1 MLLIKQGVVALIVV
15 TLISA
20 CSEKKTQEEL
30 IVDAKNY
37 IAQNELSHAE
47 ISLKKIIKLTPKHSQ
62 ARHMLASIYM
72 TMERNDSAEKELLKA
87 IEYGGNKGELELE
100 LARLYI
106 KVGKNEQAIRL
117 LDAIDYKDESSH
129 LLSQILR
136 GKAHLNLNE
145 PENAKDAFDI
155 ANGINRDS
163 SYSMYGT
170 AIKLTIDKNFQDAES
185 MLQEVLNQDNTFAEA
200 WLLKARFAERKRN
213 FPDAIKAYTSFLTL
227 RPQAHSIKLLLA
239 NNYLQNSQLTESET
253 IIDKLLTLN
262 PNNPTTLLL
271 KARVALERKQY
282 TAVGENAELAL
293 NSIPNNALALYLSGL
308 SHFYLENYQQSFN
321 KLVKAT
327 AKMPEDHPSHRFFI
341 LTLFKLGYIEQ
352 LTETIKGY
360 SGFLPQESELI
371 SSLAAKLA
379 SDNHTEASLTLFE
392 KALEIQPNNKQ
403 IQAQM
408 GMLKLLNNDVHGIDD
423 LKMAVDNN
431 DLSNKAS
438 IALASTYLLNNE
450 FVKAESI
457 VDQWLDNHPD
467 DMEAMQLK
475 VRIFN
480 AQNKPEKG
488 LTLLL
493 KLDKAL
499 PNDLEINKALAQQY
513 FTLRDYKKCIST
525 IEEYILQKEDSKH
538 VYELLFRA
546 SRAANQQDNIIE
558 KLEGIASTES
568 SLIWPRIILA
578 QQVLIRRDANAALRW
593 LLPIKNTPNLPT
605 DYFATLLNT
614 HFLLNDKQMLNKVS
628 KQWQMQAPENAQSYS
643 IQMTL
648 LARLGDYDQALE
660 ITKLA
665 RLQKRLNKQPEFIL
679 AHLNYALRSGKS
691 DNLDS
696 LVELIEQTI
705 PNNSYALQLMGI
717 HAYMQQHFAIAKRK
731 LESSLN
737 TTYKTSTI
745 VWLSRAI
752 EKSDNALAAV
762 SFLESSNQGQ
772 GYRPE
777 VKARLSELYI
787 VTHPEK
793 AEEYFRAKLKDFPN
807 DAVSHNNLAVVLIER
822 GEMDTAIL
830 HAKKAQ
836 IEMPMNPEVL
846 DTLGVALLKNKQ
858 YKEALSVLS
867 DAYQLSK
874 VEMIKMHYAQAL
886 IFNQQNE
893 QAETLLSEL
902 SQENQER
909 FKMEIQTL

>member
-1 MLLIKQGVVALIVV
+1 MLSLKQGSIALVIVI
-15 TLISA
+15 LISA
-20 CSEKKTQEEL
+20 CSEKKTHEEL

-47 ISLKKIIKLTPKHSQ
+47 ISLKKIIKSTPKHSQ

-106 KVGKNEQAIRL
+106 KVGKNTQAIEL
-117 LDAIDYKDESSH
+117 LNAIEYKDESSH

-155 ANGINRDS
+155 ANGINSDS

-170 AIKLTIDKNFQDAES
+170 AIKLTIDKNFQDAEN
-185 MLQEVLNQDNTFAEA
+185 MLQEVLDQDNTFAEA
-200 WLLKARFAERKRN
+200 WLLKARFAERQRN
-213 FPDAIKAYTSFLTL
+213 FSDAIKAYNSFLNL

-239 NNYLQNSQLTESET
+239 NNYLQNSQLSESEI
-253 IIDKLLTLN
+253 IIDKLLVLN

-271 KARVALERKQY
+271 KARVALEQKQY
-282 TAVGENAELAL
+282 TTVGENAELAL

-308 SHFYLENYQQSFN
+308 SHFYLENYEQSYN
-321 KLVKAT
+321 KLIKAT

-352 LTETIKGY
+352 LTETIKAY

-371 SSLAAKLA
+371 SSLAAQLA

-408 GMLKLLNNDVHGIDD
+408 GMFKLLNNDAHGIDD
-423 LKMAVDNN
+423 LKMAVENN
-431 DLSNKAS
+431 DLSSEAT

-450 FVKAESI
+450 LIKAENI
-457 VDQWLDNHPD
+457 IDLWLDNHPD
-467 DMEAMQLK
+467 DMQAMQLK

-480 AQNKPEKG
+480 AQNKLEQG

-493 KLDKAL
+493 KLNRAL
-499 PNDLEINKALAQQY
+499 PNNLEINKALAQQY
-513 FTLRDYKKCIST
+513 FALRDYKKCIST
-525 IEEYILQKEDSKH
+525 IEEYILQKEDTKH

-546 SRAANQQDNIIE
+546 SRAINQQDNMIE
-558 KLEGIASTES
+558 KLESLVSADN

-578 QQVLIRRDANAALRW
+578 QQTLMQREANLALQW
-593 LLPIKNTPNLPT
+593 LLPIENTPNLPT

-614 HFLLNDKQMLNKVS
+614 HFLLNDKKMLNKVS
-628 KQWQMQAPENAQSYS
+628 LQWQMQAPKSAQSYS

-648 LARLGDYDQALE
+648 LARLGDYEKALE
-660 ITKLA
+660 IAKLA
-665 RLQKRLNKQPEFIL
+665 RLQKGLNKHPDFIL
-679 AHLNYALRSGKS
+679 AHLNYALRLGRN

-696 LVELIEQTI
+696 LVELIEQTL
-705 PNNSYALQLMGI
+705 PNNSYALQLTGI
-717 HAYMQQHFAIAKRK
+717 HAFMQQHYAIAKRK
-731 LESSLN
+731 LESSLSI
-737 TTYKTSTI
+737 TYKASTL
-745 VWLSRAI
+745 VWLSRVI
-752 EKSDNALAAV
+752 EKSENPLAAV
-762 SFLESSNQGQ
+762 SFIESSSQGQ

-777 VKARLSELYI
+777 IKARLSELYI
-787 VTHPEK
+787 DTHPEK
-793 AEEYFRAKLKDFPN
+793 AEEYFRAKLKDVPN
-807 DAVSHNNLAVVLIER
+807 DAISHNNLAVVLIDR
-822 GEMDTAIL
+822 GEIDAAII
-830 HAKKAQ
+830 HAKQAQ
-836 IEMPMNPEVL
+836 SEMPKNAEIL

-867 DAYQLSK
+867 EAYQLSK
-874 VEMIKMHYAQAL
+874 AEMIKMHFAQAL
-886 IFNQQNE
+886 MFNKENDR
-893 QAETLLSEL
+893 AEILLSEL
-902 SQENQER
+902 SQANQER
-909 FKMEIQTL
+909 FKREIQTL